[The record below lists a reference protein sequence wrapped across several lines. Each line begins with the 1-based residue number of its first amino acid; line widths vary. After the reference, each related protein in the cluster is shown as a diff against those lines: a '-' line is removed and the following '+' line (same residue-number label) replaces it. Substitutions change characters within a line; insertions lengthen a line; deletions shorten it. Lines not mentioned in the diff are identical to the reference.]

1 MSQDVLTHTVPPT
14 RGTPVLH
21 VEPADAQVDVP
32 RRIVAQGL
40 APGRVRLRSRL
51 RHPDGS
57 VWQAEAEFDVAAGGV
72 LDLDAQAPVAGD
84 WDAPGAMAVVW
95 ALRRLEAPTSPH
107 LSDETHPLTVELTLQ
122 TPDASLQAQLVQRFE
137 APGVTRRELDGAL
150 SGTRYTPAGPG
161 PHPVIVVF
169 NGSGGGVARQRAA
182 LYAARGYEA
191 VALGYFKSPG
201 RPDHISD
208 TPLEYFESALRWVH
222 AELKPA
228 RGFVALTGQSRG
240 GELSL
245 LLGARF
251 PALVSAVIAYVP
263 SSVVHGTL
271 RAGRAGQPP
280 GEPAWTWRGQPL
292 ASVWDNNPLADWTA
306 FEARDA
312 GTAPVRQA
320 PSFVSAH
327 RHAASVAAA
336 RIPVEQIAG
345 PVMLVSG
352 TDDGFWPSAAYA
364 DEIAQTLYLHEHAWP
379 VEHVRCEGAGHAIGI
394 PNLPATLIARPH
406 PVAGVVL
413 DGGGTP
419 RVNAQANRA
428 SWAAVQRFLREA
440 SA

>member
-1 MSQDVLTHTVPPT
+1 MSQDVLIHPATAPCGRPAL
-14 RGTPVLH
+14 R
-21 VEPADAQVDVP
+21 VEPADALVDVR
-32 RRIVAQGL
+32 RRIVASGL
-40 APGRVRLRSRL
+40 PAGRVSLQSRL

-57 VWQAEAEFDVAAGGV
+57 EWQANAEFEVGADGV
-72 LDLDAQAPVAGD
+72 LDLDAMAPVAGD
-84 WDAPGAMAVVW
+84 WDAMDPMAVVW
-95 ALRRLEAPTSPH
+95 ALRRTAAPVTPS
-107 LSDETHPLTVELTLQ
+107 LSDETRALSVDLTLHW
-122 TPDASLQAQLVQRFE
+122 PGASLQTQLVQRFE
-137 APGVTRRELDGAL
+137 AEGVIRRELDGPL

-208 TPLEYFESALRWVH
+208 TPLEYFEAALDWVH
-222 AELKPA
+222 AELEPA

-251 PALVSAVIAYVP
+251 PQRVSAVIAYVP
-263 SSVVHGTL
+263 SAVVHGTL

-280 GEPAWTWRGQPL
+280 GEPAWTWRGEPL
-292 ASVWDNNPLADWTA
+292 ASVWDGNPLADWSA

-320 PSFVSAH
+320 PSFVSAQ
-327 RHAASVAAA
+327 RHAPSVAAA
-336 RIPVEQIAG
+336 RIPVERISG

-352 TDDGFWPSAAYA
+352 TDDGFWPSSFYA
-364 DEIAQTLYLHEHAWP
+364 SEIAYTLYRHEHAWP

-394 PNLPATLIARPH
+394 PNLPATLIAKPH

-413 DGGGTP
+413 DGGGTA
-419 RVNAQANRA
+419 RLNAEANRA

>member
-1 MSQDVLTHTVPPT
+1 MSEATQAQL
-14 RGTPVLH
+14 RI
-21 VEPADAQVDVP
+21 EPADARVDVP
-32 RRIVAQGL
+32 RRIVARGL
-40 APGRVRLRSRL
+40 PPGPARLAATL

-57 VWQAEAEFDVAAGGV
+57 LWQAEAHYQIGADGT

-84 WDAPGAMAVVW
+84 WCRADAMAVVW
-95 ALRRLEAPTSPH
+95 ALQRQSPPTDAR
-107 LSDETHPLTVELTLQ
+107 LSDETGPLHTALTL
-122 TPDASLQAQLVQRFE
+122 TAGALTLSATLVQRFE
-137 APGVTRRELDGAL
+137 VEGVTRQELDGER
-150 SGTRYTPAGPG
+150 SGTLYTPAGPG

-182 LYAARGYEA
+182 LYAAQGYRA

-208 TPLEYFESALRWVH
+208 TPLEYFEAALRWIH
-222 AELKPA
+222 AELAPA

-251 PALVSAVIAYVP
+251 PELVGAVIAYVP

-271 RAGRAGQPP
+271 RAGRPGQQP
-280 GEPAWTWRGQPL
+280 GEPAWTWRGQAL
-292 ASVWDNNPLADWTA
+292 ATVWDGNPQADWTA
-306 FEARDA
+306 FEAREA
-312 GTAPVRQA
+312 GPGPVRQA
-320 PSFVSAH
+320 PAFVSAH
-327 RHAASVAAA
+327 RHAPSVASA
-336 RIPVEQIAG
+336 RIPVERIAG

-352 TDDGFWPSAAYA
+352 TDDGFWPSTAYA
-364 DEIAQTLYLHEHAWP
+364 EEVAQTLYEHEHAWP
-379 VEHVRCEGAGHAIGI
+379 IEHVRCQYAGHAIGV
-394 PNLPATLIARPH
+394 PNLPATLIAKPH

-413 DGGGTP
+413 SGGGTASA
-419 RVNAQANRA
+419 NARANRA